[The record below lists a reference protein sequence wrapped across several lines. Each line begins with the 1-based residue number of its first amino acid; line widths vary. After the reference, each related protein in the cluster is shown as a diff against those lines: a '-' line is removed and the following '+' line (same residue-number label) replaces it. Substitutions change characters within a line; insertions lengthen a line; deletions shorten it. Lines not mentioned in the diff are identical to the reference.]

1 MASALRRNRESYTGE
16 GPAALR
22 VNWVWLV
29 LLVSTFAHIPIYV
42 SSMAEMENASALRKI
57 LHIPLDLTS
66 PGFFINFSVFDFA
79 VPALVM
85 IGFSRRQLVFAGNR
99 IIVLVAVAPV
109 IILLHSSAMLFF
121 AGDLNVVWLLKESVK
136 LVIVTVHF
144 GLLVLLFQIPAL
156 RFPPTGITAVCL
168 ALALPAVILNSR
180 FELTIG
186 NNWFF
191 IPRTVLAVVLVGFL
205 FLLLADGKWGD
216 SLKSRARI
224 VAAALAVTLIA
235 ALTFSKMAA
244 GVAGASSLWLLFGIR
259 RQESV
264 PAPLKMIVLAIA
276 VLGTGMLLF
285 FGVER
290 VLGVDSWERSIGVR
304 LDLWRVA
311 AENIWASFPVGL
323 GLGQFAETMRLG
335 ETLAGEGHRYTHN
348 SFLGLTTEL
357 GLLGILLTV
366 GLIAIARKAA
376 QGFPVVVI
384 PLFLIFIIPPLII
397 HDGHTFRMVVLVL
410 ALGFA
415 RSMYPATMESEET
428 AEDPT
433 RQTARRN

>member
-1 MASALRRNRESYTGE
+1 MASALRRNRESETGE

-29 LLVSTFAHIPIYV
+29 LLISAFAHIPIYV

-57 LHIPLDLTS
+57 LHIPLDLSS

-79 VPALVM
+79 VPALVI
-85 IGFSRRQLVFAGNR
+85 IGLARRQLAFAGNR
-99 IIVLVAVAPV
+99 VIAFVAAASAV
-109 IILLHSSAMLFF
+109 ILLHSGTMLLF
-121 AGDLNVVWLLKESVK
+121 ADNLNVVWLLKESVK
-136 LVIVTVHF
+136 LVTVTVHF

-156 RFPPTGITAVCL
+156 RRPPTGITAVCL
-168 ALALPAVILNSR
+168 AIALPIVILNSR

-191 IPRTVLAVVLVGFL
+191 IPRTVLAIALVGFL
-205 FLLLADGKWGD
+205 FLLLADGRWVD
-216 SLKSRARI
+216 SLKSRARM
-224 VAAALAVTLIA
+224 VGAALAVVLIA

-244 GVAGASSLWLLFGIR
+244 GVAGATSLWLLFGVC

-264 PAPLKMIVLAIA
+264 PAPLKMIILAIA
-276 VLGTGMLLF
+276 VLGTGILLF

-304 LDLWRVA
+304 FDLWRFA
-311 AENIWASFPVGL
+311 AENIWSSFPVGL

-335 ETLAGEGHRYTHN
+335 EALAGEGHRYTHN
-348 SFLGLTTEL
+348 SFLGLATEL
-357 GLLGILLTV
+357 GLLGILLAV
-366 GLIAIARKAA
+366 GLIVIARKAA
-376 QGFPVVVI
+376 QGFPSVVI

-397 HDGHTFRMVVLVL
+397 HDGHTVRMVVLVL

-415 RSMYPATMESEET
+415 RSMYPAMMESEET
-428 AEDPT
+428 VEDPP
-433 RQTARRN
+433 R